1 MAEERIG
8 HNCAVFGVVGHEA
21 AAYQTYL
28 GLYALQHRGQ
38 ESAGIATC
46 DGEKTRI
53 HRGMGLVNDVF
64 RPEVLER
71 LPGHCAIGHTR
82 YSTTGASHAANIQPI
97 RVNLRGGT
105 LAVAHNGN
113 LTNTRPLRDR
123 MTGEGAIFQTT
134 TDTEIILHLIA
145 RSHAS
150 ALEER
155 VQEALGQV
163 HGAYSLLFISEET
176 LIAVRDPRGFRPLCL
191 GELNGAH
198 LIASESCAFDI
209 LGGRFVREIEP
220 GEMLLFHDGNM
231 RSLRLEAAERTTP
244 CVFEFVYFA
253 RPDSRIFGEKV
264 DKVRRRL
271 GRQLA
276 REHPAEA
283 DIVIAV
289 PDSSNTAALGYANE
303 SGIPF
308 EIGFIRNHY
317 VGRTFI
323 QPGQSRRD
331 FDVRVKFNV
340 VEGVLKEKRVVVV
353 DDSIVRGTT
362 SRKLVRMLRDA
373 GAREIHLRISSP
385 PVANPCYYGVDIPT
399 RDELIANRMSVEQIR
414 NFLEVDSL
422 GYLSREGLL
431 ASAGAVA
438 PVCDACFSGN
448 YPVPLE

>member
-1 MAEERIG
+1 MAVERIG
-8 HNCAVFGVVGHEA
+8 HHCAVFGIVGHEA

-38 ESAGIATC
+38 ESAGIVTG
-46 DGEKTRI
+46 DGERTWV

-64 RPEVLER
+64 GPEVLDR
-71 LPGHCAIGHTR
+71 LPGRNAIGHTR
-82 YSTTGASHAANIQPI
+82 YSTTGASNTANIQPI

-123 MTGEGAIFQTT
+123 MTGEGAIFQTS

-145 RSHAS
+145 RSQAS
-150 ALEER
+150 SLEER
-155 VQEALGQV
+155 IREALGRV
-163 HGAYSLLFISEET
+163 HGAYSLLFLSEQAV
-176 LIAVRDPRGFRPLCL
+176 IAVRDPRGFRPLCL
-191 GELNGAH
+191 GELDGAH
-198 LIASESCAFDI
+198 LLASESCAFDI
-209 LGGRFVREIEP
+209 LGGRFVREVEP
-220 GEMLLFHDGNM
+220 GEMLVFQDGGM
-231 RSLRLEAAERTTP
+231 RSLRLPAAEQTNP
-244 CVFEFVYFA
+244 CVFEFVYFS

-271 GRQLA
+271 GKQLA

-289 PDSSNTAALGYANE
+289 PDSSNTAALGYATE
-303 SGIPF
+303 SGLRF
-308 EIGFIRNHY
+308 EIGLIRNHY

-331 FDVRVKFNV
+331 FDVRVKFNA
-340 VEGVLKEKRVVVV
+340 VEGVLKDKRVVVV

-414 NFLEVDSL
+414 EYLEVDSL
-422 GYLSREGLL
+422 GYLSLQGLL
-431 ASAGAVA
+431 AAAGEVS